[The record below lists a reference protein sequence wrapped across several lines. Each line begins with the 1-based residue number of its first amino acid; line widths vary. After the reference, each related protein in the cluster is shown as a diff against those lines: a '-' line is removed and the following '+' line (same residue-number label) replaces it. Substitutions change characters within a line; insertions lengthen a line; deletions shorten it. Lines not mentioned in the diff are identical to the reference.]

1 MIPTLVIVHDNNP
14 LLNHYKEL
22 LHGVC
27 RIVERDS
34 FQGEQLYGM
43 FEGVIFHNHAGQKQ
57 IIRKDYYKDLVSAI
71 IDQLEQLPPDQ
82 KDLLKDYLKFKHY
95 KSSHLL
101 DILRVSS
108 DTKERFTRLVQE
120 LHAKE

>member
-14 LLNHYKEL
+14 ILSIYKEL
-22 LHGVC
+22 LNSIC

-43 FEGVIFHNHAGQKQ
+43 FEGVIFHNHVGQKQ
-57 IIRKDYYKDLVSAI
+57 IIRKDFYKDLIDAI
-71 IDQLEQLPPDQ
+71 LDQLDQLPLDQ
-82 KDLLKDYLKFKHY
+82 KNLLKDYLKFKPY
-95 KSSHLL
+95 NVLHLL
-101 DILRVSS
+101 DTLKVSS
-108 DTKERFTRLVQE
+108 DTKARFTKLVQE